1 VRPNK
6 KSRVDPARIVELRR
20 LKAHR
25 LARVL
30 ELAED
35 GAAALQDLDLL
46 LLLAKAEGRDESSEP
61 DESLEPAT
69 TRSVP
74 GGLWVVGPS
83 DDSVSIEAADSNA
96 RA

>member
-1 VRPNK
+1 MRPNK

-46 LLLAKAEGRDESSEP
+46 LLLAKAEGRDES
-61 DESLEPAT
+61 LEPAT